1 MDGMTGG
8 LMDGM
13 TGGSIEAAIEMD
25 RTSGSSI
32 LRITGEAG
40 EDRETDVTAISAR
53 AGGTSGTWD
62 GGSRNFR
69 KPSRGLRMSEENP

>member
-32 LRITGEAG
+32 LRMTGEAG
-40 EDRETDVTAISAR
+40 E
-53 AGGTSGTWD
+53 AG
-62 GGSRNFR
+62 R
-69 KPSRGLRMSEENP
+69 PM